1 MHTKYI
7 LKNIILIV
15 TAAVLC
21 LSLCGCSMTSDLS
34 TDANM
39 NFDQYGE
46 NYPQI
51 AEGDNAYY
59 YVNGNDVYVYDEDT
73 GETAL
78 FCGDFGSIDYLGY
91 YDGGVY
97 AVSDNSLCSVSD
109 GVKDKLF
116 AVPEAESLN
125 NKQYVMH
132 SGYLILC
139 GLSVD
144 STAEVMTYSLETGE
158 CEIIHEL
165 SEADYVKVCP
175 YSDVL
180 YILSGNSEITEL
192 CGYDLPSGET
202 SYLYNSGSCVF
213 TNPFFRTTA
222 EAAYMSEGGAVY
234 VYDVVACGIYESFDF
249 NSDGTTAYEI
259 GGISEYYVFAGY
271 NDGSDYHLYVK
282 DIYGNDKI
290 ITDITLSS
298 EVEAVIC
305 GNDSQRVFLMINPQ
319 SSNSSVIAVNFLN
332 GDFQTLW

>member
-1 MHTKYI
+1 MKI
-7 LKNIILIV
+7 KNILIMI
-15 TAAVLC
+15 TAMVLG

-46 NYPQI
+46 DYPQI
-51 AEGDNAYY
+51 AEGDDAYY
-59 YVNGNDVYVYDEDT
+59 YVVGEDVYAYYTDT
-73 GETAL
+73 EETEL
-78 FCGDFGSIDYLGY
+78 FCSNVGNTNYLGY

-97 AVSDNSLCSVSD
+97 AVSDNILYSVSD
-109 GVKDKLF
+109 GEKDKIIDI
-116 AVPEAESLN
+116 PEAENLS
-125 NKQYVMH
+125 NKRFVMH

-144 STAEVMTYSLETGE
+144 STAEVMTYSLESGE
-158 CEIIHEL
+158 CEAVYEL
-165 SEADYVKVCP
+165 PEADYVKVCP

-180 YILSGNSEITEL
+180 YVLSGSSEITEL
-192 CGYDLPSGET
+192 CGYDLDSGET
-202 SYLYNSGSCVF
+202 SILYCSGVCVF
-213 TNPFFRTTA
+213 TNPFFRATA
-222 EAAYMSEGGAVY
+222 EAAYMNEGGAVY
-234 VYDVVACGIYESFDF
+234 IYDVTSGEIVKSFDF
-249 NSDGTTAYEI
+249 NSDDTTSYEI
-259 GGISEYYVFAGY
+259 GGIAEYYVFAGY

-305 GNDSQRVFLMINPQ
+305 GSDSQRVFLMINSQ
-319 SSNSSVIAVNFLN
+319 SGDSSVIAVNFLN